1 MLKCPH
7 FRVRTGYKPTQ
18 TLMKKKKNK
27 QTNKKN
33 KQNTRKKEK
42 KKDRTKN
49 NKSRVT
55 RCSLAIVIYTERR

>member
-18 TLMKKKKNK
+18 TLMKKKK
-27 QTNKKN
+27 TIKKN

-42 KKDRTKN
+42 KKIEQRTTN
-49 NKSRVT
+49 HGLPGVH
-55 RCSLAIVIYTERR
+55 LP

>member
-18 TLMKKKKNK
+18 TLMKKKTK
-27 QTNKKN
+27 TNRKN

-42 KKDRTKN
+42 KKIEQRTTN
-49 NKSRVT
+49 QGLPGVH
-55 RCSLAIVIYTERR
+55 LP

>member
-18 TLMKKKKNK
+18 TLMKKKK
-27 QTNKKN
+27 TNKKN
-33 KQNTRKKEK
+33 KQNTRKKEKK